1 VFAGLNQRLI
11 DCRKKETEEHLS
23 VSFGAAVRRR
33 RQVVATLFPRTVDGT
48 PVSIEEQSA
57 KR

>member
-23 VSFGAAVRRR
+23 VSFGAAFRRR
-33 RQVVATLFPRTVDGT
+33 RQVVAKLFPKTIDGAT
-48 PVSIEEQSA
+48 MSIEKQGT